1 MEKQVGLWNSSML
14 DRPKR
19 KSKRSKRRRYHSSSY
34 HKYKKEETPREVSA
48 AGKNGAALDSQVL
61 FIDANYKKDVR
72 LGIEIDDEE
81 DDLQGDPYRAFTYNQ
96 LIDLVQYVVEK
107 VGKIETV

>member
-81 DDLQGDPYRAFTYNQ
+81 DDLQE
-96 LIDLVQYVVEK
+96 EK
-107 VGKIETV
+107 

>member
-72 LGIEIDDEE
+72 LGRHNNYDERC
-81 DDLQGDPYRAFTYNQ
+81 GYYNKK
-96 LIDLVQYVVEK
+96 IQYCVLC
-107 VGKIETV
+107 I